1 MSKRWTLYWVSS
13 DGYEDCFVVAR
24 NRRSAARVELDMN
37 GFDPDDVEAER
48 IGIVPR
54 EVERD
59 YFWANEDV
67 RPWPWYVYGK
77 ELFAGMG
84 AEIRE
89 TDGTLKCFSM
99 RSYTK

>member
-1 MSKRWTLYWVSS
+1 VSS

-54 EVERD
+54 EVERTTSGPT
-59 YFWANEDV
+59 
-67 RPWPWYVYGK
+67 RMCGRG
-77 ELFAGMG
+77 L
-84 AEIRE
+84 
-89 TDGTLKCFSM
+89 GTSTAKSCLLG
-99 RSYTK
+99 